1 MSEAKIKAIIKRP
14 DEKVGHMTNISPT
27 LKNLQRIVEG
37 PIEIVTIAPGLV
49 LICNEEGK
57 LRGLERNFRMGGD
70 LFFDVILGEVII
82 CGVDGEDLD
91 DIPIDFKQWK
101 YYLQAW
107 GNTI

>member
-14 DEKVGHMTNISPT
+14 DEKVGHMTNISPS

-57 LRGLERNFRMGGD
+57 LRGLERNFRMGID
-70 LFFDVILGEVII
+70 FFDVILGEAII

-107 GNTI
+107 GNIL

>member
-14 DEKVGHMTNISPT
+14 DEKVGHMTNISPS

-57 LRGLERNFRMGGD
+57 LRGLEHNFRMGID
-70 LFFDVILGEVII
+70 FFDVILGEVII
-82 CGVDGEDLD
+82 CGVDGEDLA
-91 DIPIDFKQWK
+91 DIPISFKEWK

-107 GNTI
+107 GNIL

>member
-14 DEKVGHMTNISPT
+14 DERVGHMTNISPS
-27 LKNLQRIVEG
+27 LKNLQRIVDG
-37 PIEIVTIAPGLV
+37 PIEIVTIKPGLV

-57 LRGLERNFRMGGD
+57 LRKLERNFRIGID
-70 LFFDVILGEVII
+70 FFDVIVGEVII
-82 CGVDGEDLD
+82 CGVDGEDLA
-91 DIPIDFKQWK
+91 DIPISFKEWK